1 MSAHESRAFYETIA
15 RYYDAE
21 NALKTDDLAFYSD
34 LVADLLDGQDGPALD
49 VGSGT
54 GRVLLHLAQAGLRV
68 TGFEVSPA
76 MLARARRKLD
86 VLPDLHNRI
95 AMIEA
100 DIAGVQLEERFA
112 LITVSYHTF
121 MHVRTQAEQLAA
133 LARFR
138 EWLAPD
144 GLLVIDLPNAGDLY
158 ASPDDG
164 SVVLERS
171 FVEPESGHVVM
182 QQSVSALDRAAQRMD
197 ITWIYDEIDEEG
209 VVRRTLAP
217 QTFHCYFPAEM
228 ALLLR
233 AAGLTLETFLGDYDG
248 SPFEDGSP
256 RMIVL
261 ARAEET
267 P

>member
-1 MSAHESRAFYETIA
+1 MSSTESRAFYETVA

-21 NALKTDDLAFYSD
+21 NAFKTDDLAFYSD
-34 LVADLLDGQDGPALD
+34 LVADLLDGQDGPVLD

-54 GRVLLHLAQAGLRV
+54 GRVLLHLAQEGLRV

-76 MLARARRKLD
+76 MLARARRKLEI
-86 VLPDLHNRI
+86 LPDLGTQVT
-95 AMIEA
+95 MIEA
-100 DIAGVQLEERFA
+100 DMQGVQLAERYP

-138 EWLAPD
+138 DWLTPD
-144 GLLVIDLPNAGDLY
+144 GLLIIDLPNPGDLY

-182 QQSVSALDRAAQRMD
+182 QQSVSALDRAEQRMD

-209 VVRRTLAP
+209 VVHRTLAP
-217 QTFHCYFPAEM
+217 QTLHYYFPAEM
-228 ALLLR
+228 DLLLR
-233 AAGLTLETFLGDYDG
+233 AAGLVREDFIGDYDG
-248 SPFEDGSP
+248 SPFEDASP

-261 ARAEET
+261 ARRG
-267 P
+267 PGQ